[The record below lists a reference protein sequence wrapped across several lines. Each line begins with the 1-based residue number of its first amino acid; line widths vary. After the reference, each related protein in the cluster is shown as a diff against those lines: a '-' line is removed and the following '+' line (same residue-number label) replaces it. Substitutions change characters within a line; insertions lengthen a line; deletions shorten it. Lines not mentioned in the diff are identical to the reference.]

1 MARLLLA
8 RGAAHDLT
16 VAAALGDFDRVKQ
29 ILDKDPSQIREAR
42 ANGRRPLSEAIEFGH
57 DDIARYLLER
67 GAHPLWPVSDGERGS
82 ALHIA
87 ARKGNSELVQLL
99 LSHGAD
105 PNAGVNA
112 SGNAMYIAKTP
123 EIRALLMKYGGSLD
137 PYDLVW
143 KNEDDEVIRRVT
155 ADPKSAEL
163 GCGGVFTAVVTLGK
177 RDLLKRLLDAG
188 IRVPRF
194 VTGCQSYLLEKPDML
209 ETLLDREGMS
219 PNTCN
224 WQMQTMLHLLCG
236 PDPDGSARDVNT
248 LRAGMLLDAGADIS
262 PREEEYRSTPLG
274 WAARNNNLPMVEF
287 LLSRGAPTN
296 LPDDKPW
303 ATPLAWATRR
313 GHQKIVD
320 RLRQAGA
327 ET

>member
-1 MARLLLA
+1 
-8 RGAAHDLT
+8 
-16 VAAALGDFDRVKQ
+16 
-29 ILDKDPSQIREAR
+29 
-42 ANGRRPLSEAIEFGH
+42 
-57 DDIARYLLER
+57 
-67 GAHPLWPVSDGERGS
+67 
-82 ALHIA
+82 
-87 ARKGNSELVQLL
+87 
-99 LSHGAD
+99 
-105 PNAGVNA
+105 
-112 SGNAMYIAKTP
+112 
-123 EIRALLMKYGGSLD
+123 
-137 PYDLVW
+137 
-143 KNEDDEVIRRVT
+143 
-155 ADPKSAEL
+155 
-163 GCGGVFTAVVTLGK
+163 
-177 RDLLKRLLDAG
+177 
-188 IRVPRF
+188 
-194 VTGCQSYLLEKPDML
+194 ML